1 MWSGTY
7 EYLTT
12 YNGKLKKYDTNY
24 EEDVNQ
30 IKKLGLNAISGDTW
44 LASRRVDSNSS
55 QTEFCVRVLDT
66 SNNEL
71 RCMLIKLGA
80 GHSEYGSGE
89 FGVRPVFLLLSD
101 VVISRGDGSKDNP
114 YVIE

>member
-30 IKKLGLNAISGDTW
+30 IKKLGLNAISGDT
-44 LASRRVDSNSS
+44 
-55 QTEFCVRVLDT
+55 
-66 SNNEL
+66 
-71 RCMLIKLGA
+71 
-80 GHSEYGSGE
+80 
-89 FGVRPVFLLLSD
+89 
-101 VVISRGDGSKDNP
+101 
-114 YVIE
+114 